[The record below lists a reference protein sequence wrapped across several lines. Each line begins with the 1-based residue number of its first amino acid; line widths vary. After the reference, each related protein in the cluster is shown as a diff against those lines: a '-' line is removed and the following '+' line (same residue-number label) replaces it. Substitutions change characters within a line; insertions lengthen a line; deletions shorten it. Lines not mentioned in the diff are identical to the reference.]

1 MTHTTTGQDRL
12 DIVSPLFT
20 EWRHEEIVVA
30 PHRRIERSRWAPLA
44 TARALVMLGALIGV
58 AVLVVLLLSG

>member
-1 MTHTTTGQDRL
+1 MTHITTGQDRL

-30 PHRRIERSRWAPLA
+30 PHRRIARSRWASYA
-44 TARALVMLGALIGV
+44 SARAFLMLGALMGV
-58 AVLVVLLLSG
+58 AVLVVVLLSG

>member
-1 MTHTTTGQDRL
+1 MTQITTGQDRL

-30 PHRRIERSRWAPLA
+30 PARRMARSRWAPIA
-44 TARALVMLGALIGV
+44 SPRALLMLGALLGV
-58 AVLVVLLLSG
+58 VVLVVLLLSG